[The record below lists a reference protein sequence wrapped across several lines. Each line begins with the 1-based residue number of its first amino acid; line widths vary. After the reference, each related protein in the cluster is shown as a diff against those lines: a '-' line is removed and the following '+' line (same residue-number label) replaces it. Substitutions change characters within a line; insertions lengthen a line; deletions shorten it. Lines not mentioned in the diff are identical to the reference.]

1 VVLSRSS
8 ILLVHPADGAPRAG
22 ARILV
27 GKSSPLPELDPA
39 TVQRRNCIG
48 ERTRIV
54 ASALR

>member
-1 VVLSRSS
+1 
-8 ILLVHPADGAPRAG
+8 LLVHPADGAPRAG

-54 ASALR
+54 AGALR